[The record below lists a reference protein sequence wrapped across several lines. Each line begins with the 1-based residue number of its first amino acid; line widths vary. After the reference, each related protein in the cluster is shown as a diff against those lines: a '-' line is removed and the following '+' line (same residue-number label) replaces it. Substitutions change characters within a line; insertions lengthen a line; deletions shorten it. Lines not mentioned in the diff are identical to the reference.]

1 MRLFKKFP
9 YKRTKATIKRILQYY
24 DTKITIDPDDR
35 YDYLSRSSPKVFSP
49 HFDREFAPPV
59 KIRYVQYYRLEVAY
73 MVEGIE
79 YSDVLELRTINKWYK
94 VNDSVTIRYHR
105 DNPSKAYD
113 GTNKYTL
120 ADIVLSILLGI
131 LIIGI
136 CILLFSI
143 VLNPLGM

>member
-1 MRLFKKFP
+1 MRLFEKFP
-9 YKRTKATIKRILQYY
+9 YKKTKATIKRILQYY

-35 YDYLSRSSPKVFSP
+35 YDYLSSPKGFSS
-49 HFDREFAPPV
+49 HFDREFAPLV

-79 YSDVLELRTINKWYK
+79 YSDVLELRTINKWYN

-113 GTNKYTL
+113 GTSKYTL
-120 ADIVLSILLGI
+120 AGIVLSILMGI

>member
-24 DTKITIDPDDR
+24 DTNITIDPDDR
-35 YDYLSRSSPKVFSP
+35 YDYLSRSSPKGFSP
-49 HFDREFAPPV
+49 RFDREFAPPI

-105 DNPSKAYD
+105 DDPSKAYD

-120 ADIVLSILLGI
+120 TDIVLCVLCVLLGI
-131 LIIGI
+131 FIIGI
-136 CILLFSI
+136 IYFSI
-143 VLNPLGM
+143 YLNP